1 MNNIY
6 FLLPGRMLNWEL
18 RTMGNGFKLKESRFK
33 LDISKKLFPV
43 RVVRPW
49 NRQVFDIPSWKVL
62 KARLGDLEQAE
73 IMEGTPALATGL
85 E

>member
-1 MNNIY
+1 
-6 FLLPGRMLNWEL
+6 MLNWEL

-49 NRQVFDIPSWKVL
+49 NRQVLDIPSWKVL